1 MSNPMNFRLNPSDY
15 LGHEHE
21 QFKQTL
27 MELALSEPKKYF
39 ELRKDVLRCVKTQAV
54 NDVYATYYHML
65 TEGLNKDESNRLLS
79 NPSTGAVL
87 ASDDYI
93 KGKFRP
99 NIPRQKVNEFA
110 LKAAKTL
117 DAISEE
123 AVEMILPAD
132 YRTIAEN
139 RQVQKTAGN
148 LGII

>member
-1 MSNPMNFRLNPSDY
+1 MSTDPMNFRLDPSDY

-79 NPSTGAVL
+79 NPGGAVL
-87 ASDDYI
+87 ASDSYI
-93 KGKFRP
+93 RGGFRP